1 MTGPPRRTGRPS
13 RPGWLPADVAVA
25 GWVAGWLLAGRAHR
39 LPAPAPERA
48 TVPAPTVSVII
59 PARNEAAN
67 LTGLLPL
74 LRDEA
79 DEVIVVDDESSD
91 GTAGVAEAHGATV
104 LASRPAPGATGKTRA
119 CWQGARQAQGQIL
132 VFLDAD
138 VRPAP
143 GFVRRLA
150 SAVAATGGL
159 VSVQATH
166 VTPTAVEAL
175 SATCS
180 TIMHLAGTGP
190 GTSARSLWRRPVA
203 HGPALA
209 VPAGPYRASGGHL
222 AAGVAGATDD
232 DMALARLMAAN
243 GTPVTTYLSGGPG
256 DVTIRM
262 YPDGAR
268 AIWEG
273 WTKDMAAGAA
283 GTAPLRT
290 VLVGLWIAGGL
301 TAAMQA
307 RRRPAGYLMYAAQ
320 HAMLFRRVGR
330 FGASA
335 AAAWPVPLTA
345 FVAMFSV
352 SAARQA
358 TGRPSRWRGREVRA

>member
-1 MTGPPRRTGRPS
+1 MTA
-13 RPGWLPADVAVA
+13 RPGWLPGPLALA
-25 GWVAGWLLAGRAHR
+25 GWAAGWLLAARPHR
-39 LPAPAPERA
+39 LPPRGAGADGADRA
-48 TVPAPTVSVII
+48 READPTVSVII
-59 PARNEAAN
+59 PARDEAAN
-67 LTGLLPL
+67 LAGLLPL
-74 LRDEA
+74 LDGEA
-79 DEVIVVDDESSD
+79 DEVIVVDDESAD

-119 CWQGARQAQGQIL
+119 CWQGAQVARGGIL

-138 VRPAP
+138 VRPGP

-150 SAVAATGGL
+150 AAAATTDGL

-166 VTPTAVEAL
+166 VTPTAVETL

-180 TIMHLAGTGP
+180 TVMHLAGTGRD
-190 GTSARSLWRRPVA
+190 ASLHSIWRRPVA

-209 VPAGPYRASGGHL
+209 VPADAYRASGGHT
-222 AAGVAGATDD
+222 AAEVAGAVDD
-232 DMALARLMAAN
+232 DMAMARLMTAR

-268 AIWEG
+268 AVWQG

-290 VLVGLWIAGGL
+290 ALVGLWIAGGL
-301 TAAMQA
+301 TAAGQA
-307 RRRPAGYLMYAAQ
+307 RRRPAGYLMYGVQ

-335 AAAWPVPLTA
+335 AAAWPVPLAA
-345 FVAMFSV
+345 FVTMFSV
-352 SAARQA
+352 SAARRV
-358 TGRPSRWRGREVRA
+358 TGRPARWRGREVRA